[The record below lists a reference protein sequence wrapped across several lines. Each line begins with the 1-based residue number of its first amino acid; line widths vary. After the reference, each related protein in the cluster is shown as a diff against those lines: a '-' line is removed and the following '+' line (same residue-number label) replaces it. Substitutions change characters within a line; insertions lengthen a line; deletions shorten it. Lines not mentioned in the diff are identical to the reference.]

1 MSGDKRDHGG
11 NLDAARQ
18 AWGGERQD
26 WIDLSTGINP
36 IPYPVPHLN
45 AELWT
50 ALPDETALANL
61 IAAGK
66 RFWNV
71 PNNQSLIAAPGASAL
86 IAALPGLREAGRV
99 AIDSPTYNEHA
110 GSFLAH
116 GWDVVSSEDSAE
128 ARVIVHPNN
137 PDGKI
142 FQGDALDRYQFVIID
157 ESFADPN
164 PELTLSAL
172 AHHPGVIILKSFGK
186 FWGLA
191 GLRLGFA
198 IGHPDTIEA
207 IRARLG
213 PWSVS
218 GPALDIGTRALLD
231 SAWAK
236 KTRQRLI
243 TDANRLDRL
252 VLQSGHTH
260 LVGGSP
266 LFRLYETSN
275 AEAAQNAFANKKIW
289 TRRFP
294 YSDTWLRLGLP
305 GSADAWERVAEAVQ
319 DLP

>member
-1 MSGDKRDHGG
+1 MSVEQRDHGG
-11 NLDAARQ
+11 NLDTARR
-18 AWGGERQD
+18 AWGGERHE
-26 WIDLSTGINP
+26 WLDLSTGINP
-36 IPYPVPHLN
+36 IPYPVPDLD

-50 ALPDETALANL
+50 ALPDDTALANL
-61 IAAGK
+61 IAAGR
-66 RFWNV
+66 RFWNI
-71 PNNQSLIAAPGASAL
+71 PANLSLLAAPGASAL
-86 IAALPGLREAGRV
+86 IAALPGLRDPQRV
-99 AIDSPTYNEHA
+99 AIESPTYNEHA
-110 GSFLAH
+110 GSFSAH
-116 GWDVVSSEDSAE
+116 GWEIVSPDEVAE

-137 PDGKI
+137 PDGKV
-142 FQGDALDRYQFVIID
+142 FQGDALDRYQLVIID

-164 PELTLSAL
+164 PELTLCAL

-198 IGHPDTIEA
+198 IGHPDTIET
-207 IRARLG
+207 IKARLG

-218 GPALDIGTRALLD
+218 GPALEIGTRALLD
-231 SAWAK
+231 PSWAHE
-236 KTRQRLI
+236 TRERLFA
-243 TDANRLDRL
+243 DANRLDQL
-252 VLQSGHTH
+252 VLQSGRVR

-275 AEAAQNAFANKKIW
+275 AETAQNAFANKKIW

-305 GSADAWERVAEAVQ
+305 GSPEAWERVAEAVQ

>member
-1 MSGDKRDHGG
+1 MSGEKRDHGG
-11 NLDAARQ
+11 NLDAARR
-18 AWGGERQD
+18 AWGGERDD

-36 IPYPVPHLN
+36 IPYPVPALN

-50 ALPDETALANL
+50 ALPDDTALTRL
-61 IAAGK
+61 VAAAK
-66 RFWNV
+66 RFWKI
-71 PNNQSLIAAPGASAL
+71 PNGLSLIAAPGASAL
-86 IAALPGLREAGRV
+86 IAALPGLREPGRV

-116 GWDVVSSEDSAE
+116 GWDIVSPEDSAE

-137 PDGKI
+137 PDGKV
-142 FQGDALDRYQFVIID
+142 FQGEALDRYQIVIID
-157 ESFADPN
+157 ESFVDPK

-172 AHHPGVIILKSFGK
+172 AHHRGVIILKSFGK

-198 IGHPDTIEA
+198 IGHPDTLEA
-207 IRARLG
+207 IRARVG

-218 GPALDIGTRALLD
+218 GPALEIGTCALRD
-231 SAWAK
+231 QVWAQQ
-236 KTRQRLI
+236 TRERLFA
-243 TDANRLDRL
+243 DADRLDQL
-252 VLQSGHTH
+252 VLHSGRAH

-275 AEAAQNAFANKKIW
+275 AEAAQNAFANRKIW

-294 YSDTWLRLGLP
+294 YSDKWLRLGLP
-305 GSADAWERVAEAVQ
+305 GSPDAWERVAEAVQ